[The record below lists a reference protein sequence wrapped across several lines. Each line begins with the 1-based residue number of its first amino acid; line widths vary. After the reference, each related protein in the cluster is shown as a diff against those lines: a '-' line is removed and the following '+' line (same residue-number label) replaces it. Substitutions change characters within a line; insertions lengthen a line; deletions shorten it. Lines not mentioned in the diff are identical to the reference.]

1 MILTSETEDTLLIG
15 RSDMKIRNW
24 GIFLFIAGYHLL
36 LLALLPVVISHLSW
50 AAAVLFSVTYIIG
63 GLSITAG
70 YHRLFAH
77 KAYRAHPAFEWV
89 VLLGSTLAIQWSAR
103 IWAHDHRHHHA
114 HVDTDADPYSIKKGF
129 WYAHIGWLF
138 AHQRAAELKNVR
150 DLDANPRVRFQ
161 DRYYLALLL
170 GVNAAVFAL
179 GCLFMSPLASFY
191 AGFLL
196 RVFAIHHSTWC
207 INSVAHVWGSRT
219 FAKELSAVDNAA
231 LAFITFGE
239 GYHNYHHAFASDYR
253 NGVRWYHFDPT
264 KWLIW
269 TAAQLGL
276 VKDRRS
282 FTRIRLQRA
291 LVRKDKQLITSVL
304 QSHWDEMAADILG
317 KLDEFEQSFQDKA
330 DAVMVMV
337 SELKTASETKR
348 QLIKLEIRRLN
359 WELRATWKAWVSLT
373 DFIAE
378 RYPLTH
384 SHTITPPV

>member
-1 MILTSETEDTLLIG
+1 
-15 RSDMKIRNW
+15 MKIRNW
-24 GIFLFIAGYHLL
+24 SIFAFIMGYHALL
-36 LLALLPVVISHLSW
+36 VALLPFVIGVISWS
-50 AAAVLFSVTYIIG
+50 AAALLLVTYVIG

-77 KAYRAHPAFEWV
+77 KAYRAHPAFEWA

-103 IWAHDHRHHHA
+103 IWAHDHRNHHA

-129 WYAHIGWLF
+129 WYAHMGWLF
-138 AHQRAAELKNVR
+138 AHQREAELTNVR

-161 DRYYLALLL
+161 DRYYLALLI
-170 GVNAAVFAL
+170 GVNTAVFAF
-179 GCLFMSPLASFY
+179 GCLFMHPLAAFY

-207 INSVAHVWGSRT
+207 INSVAHVWGSKT

-231 LAFITFGE
+231 LAFLTFGE
-239 GYHNYHHAFASDYR
+239 GYHNYHHAFAADYR

-276 VKDRRS
+276 VRDRRS
-282 FTRIRLQRA
+282 FTRIRLQRV
-291 LVRKDKQLITSVL
+291 LVRKDKQLLTTVL
-304 QSHWDEMAADILG
+304 QSHWDELAADIRV

-330 DAVMVMV
+330 DAVMAMLD
-337 SELKTASETKR
+337 ELKTASKTKR
-348 QLIKLEIRRLN
+348 QLIKLEVRRLN
-359 WELRATWKAWVSLT
+359 RELRATWRAWVSLT
-373 DFIAE
+373 AFIAE
-378 RYPLTH
+378 RYPLAH
-384 SHTITPPV
+384 SHATPPPQ